1 MRSKWQSVIWK
12 SSLRPPGASTW
23 SVLFIFSFVLRA
35 EAAGRRMIS
44 ACTLLTRQYS
54 GNDTASRRYCWGCE
68 CGNMQ
73 KKKQC
78 SVCVRVCVWMS
89 VPAFLSDWWW
99 FLPLDMCWLFTFLKG
114 TKHNAT
120 ITINYFLNS
129 VLICHFI
136 LLESSL
142 LKSSAT
148 KWETLI
154 NSHVWWSWLKFL
166 VSQCDELNCI

>member
-1 MRSKWQSVIWK
+1 MAKCYLEIVSASSGCFNLKRVIYFFLCAQSGGCGTPNDFSMYIADETVQWK
-12 SSLRPPGASTW
+12 
-23 SVLFIFSFVLRA
+23 
-35 EAAGRRMIS
+35 
-44 ACTLLTRQYS
+44 
-54 GNDTASRRYCWGCE
+54 RYCKSTVLLGMWVWKHA
-68 CGNMQ
+68 
-73 KKKQC
+73 KKKTML
-78 SVCVRVCVWMS
+78 SVCACVRVCVWMS